1 MFLQRQKSRLIAIA
15 GLLTAFVLIGC
26 MIPAAQTSYTPQNGR
41 MTVGCA
47 AVMAAEPDPAA
58 PSMVPGKTATFAAE
72 GEVSEISASYS
83 SAPAQT
89 EEAPAPATTPEE
101 MVNELRRLETEA
113 DEQRMAKAAPVT
125 GGGINTAAWLEYHDA
140 GYYAPG
146 EGGTLVTE
154 DGDTLSYKR
163 VISCSA
169 TAYTTELQQ
178 NKITATGT
186 VAHVGGIAVDPK
198 VIPYGTRMY
207 IVSASGAWCYGYAV
221 AEDCGGGIK
230 GNKVDL
236 FFDTYDECISF
247 GVRDAVIYILE

>member
-26 MIPAAQTSYTPQNGR
+26 MIPAAQTSYTPQDGK
-41 MTVGCA
+41 MSASCA
-47 AVMAAEPDPAA
+47 AVMAAAQAPVS

-83 SAPAQT
+83 YAAAQPEDT
-89 EEAPAPATTPEE
+89 PAPATTPEE
-101 MVNELRRLETEA
+101 MVNELRRLEAEA
-113 DEQRMAKAAPVT
+113 DELRRAKAAPAS
-125 GGGINTAAWLEYHDA
+125 GGGINTAAWLEYHEA

-146 EGGTLVTE
+146 QGGTLVTG
-154 DGDTLSYKR
+154 DGDTLRYKS

-178 NKITATGT
+178 IKITATGT